1 MPDQQLT
8 DVIRYVRRIV
18 GAEHKARTD
27 RELLTTFTTHN
38 DQAAFTTLV
47 KRHGPMV
54 MGICRRVLHHLQ
66 DAEDAF
72 QATFLLLARHSADI
86 RNQES
91 LASWLHGVAY
101 RMAHN
106 AKRSTFRRRK
116 YEEKVKPAPSVDQGA
131 ELEWREVQAILDD
144 EIQRLPETYRTPFI
158 LFYLE
163 SRKQTDIAQQLKIKE
178 GTVWSRLAHA
188 RRLLQERLSRRGVA
202 LPAVLGLLGV
212 SAGASMAAVP
222 NSLVSS
228 VVQAAA
234 LSAAGGAV
242 ATVASAEVMA
252 LLQGA
257 HQTMTLSKCKIATL
271 ILLAAGIVGTGFGF
285 ALHRS
290 PTVQA
295 TETAREES
303 PQAQPAPVSARPEEK
318 KEIAVTGRVVD
329 ENGKPIAGAEVA
341 VVVQEVLRF
350 SSWERNAL
358 DKTELKARTT
368 SDADGR
374 FRLTTPQLP
383 PVTRRGVRVL
393 ARAPGHALAW
403 APVDPDAREAK
414 VELRLAP
421 EGPIAGKVV
430 DLAGGPVAGL
440 KIHAS
445 RLTRKKGDGSDTLP
459 LPADAVTA
467 TTDERGRFAF
477 PSIGRG
483 LSAHLEIDDLQCAP
497 KELDVNAGDEKSGY
511 LVLGVMP
518 PQVIEGRVVC
528 EDTGKPMPY
537 ARLDINSYTKS
548 EEGYF
553 TGGGA
558 VLGQADAQGR
568 FKISTYPGN
577 TGFVIAMPPD
587 GQPYLV
593 NSTDFNW
600 SKGMVKQEVEVKLSR
615 GLLVH
620 GKITEA
626 GSGKPLANASVEY
639 QTARDDVVKVK
650 SKISGGWRGRVLT
663 ATDGSYTL
671 AVPPGRCH
679 LLVTAPTPDYIAE
692 PVGSAGV
699 EIAKPGGDPFYYH
712 AVAVL
717 DLKGDEKPKEM
728 SFALRRGV
736 TLKGTVMDPDGKP
749 VKDAVLLVG
758 GLRPAW
764 EKALTPTEIH
774 DGRWELRGCDPE
786 RTYHLLFLACPDK
799 PQMLMTAEG
808 IGSTGRLMLP
818 MLLGPKNKLGAAVDI
833 PAKKAG
839 GGPVE
844 VRLQPTGSARL
855 RFHDAQG
862 KILPSYN
869 PSLELVVSPG
879 PTFAKALQEGTLAG
893 ETAYLMAPIGQP
905 GKKPPQADDAGAIIV
920 EGLIPGAT
928 YRLRNF
934 QQPEIF
940 KEFTVESGK
949 RAEVDVTVK

>member
-1 MPDQQLT
+1 MPEQQLS
-8 DVIRYVRRIV
+8 DVIRYIRRI
-18 GAEHKARTD
+18 ASTEDKARTD
-27 RELLTTFTTHN
+27 RELLAAFSTRN
-38 DQAAFTTLV
+38 DQAAFTALV
-47 KRHGPMV
+47 KRHGSMV
-54 MGICRRVLHHLQ
+54 MSICRRVLHHLQ

-72 QATFLLLARHSADI
+72 QATFLLLARRSTGI
-86 RNQES
+86 RKQES
-91 LASWLHGVAY
+91 LASWLHGVAF
-101 RMAHN
+101 RMARK
-106 AKRSTFRRRK
+106 AKQSASRRRK
-116 YEEKVKPAPSVDQGA
+116 YEGTVQPAQSDNPTA
-131 ELEWREVQAILDD
+131 ALEWREVQAILDD
-144 EIQRLPETYRTPFI
+144 EIQRLPEIYRTPFI
-158 LFYLE
+158 LFYVE
-163 SRKQTDIAQQLKIKE
+163 NRKQAEIACQLGIKE

-202 LPAVLGLLGV
+202 LPAVLGLLAV
-212 SAGASMAAVP
+212 SAEAATAAVP
-222 NSLVSS
+222 GTLVSS
-228 VVQAAA
+228 VVQAAT
-234 LSAAGGAV
+234 LSAAGGA
-242 ATVASAEVMA
+242 ASAQVMA

-257 HQTMTLSKCKIATL
+257 HQAMIIGKYKIATL
-271 ILLAAGIVGTGFGF
+271 LLLAAGIVGTGFGF
-285 ALHRS
+285 SLHRS

-295 TETAREES
+295 TATAREES
-303 PQAQPAPVSARPEEK
+303 PQDRPAPVPARPEEK
-318 KEIAVTGRVVD
+318 KEIAVTGRVLD
-329 ENGKPIAGAEVA
+329 DNGKAVPGAEVA
-341 VVVQEVLRF
+341 VVVWEVLRF
-350 SSWERNAL
+350 SSWERYAL
-358 DKTELKARTT
+358 DKTELKFRTT

-374 FRLTTPQLP
+374 FHLTSPQLP

-393 ARAPGHALAW
+393 ARVPGHSLAW
-403 APVDPDAREAK
+403 VPVDPDAGEAK

-430 DLAGGPVAGL
+430 DLSGGPVAGL

-445 RLTRKKGDGSDTLP
+445 RLTRKKGDGGDTLP
-459 LPADAVTA
+459 LPDDAVTA

-477 PSIGRG
+477 PAIGRG
-483 LSAHLEIDDLQCAP
+483 LSAHLEIDDLHCAP
-497 KELDVNAGDEKSGY
+497 KELDVNTGDEKAGH
-511 LVLGVMP
+511 LVLGVAP

-537 ARLDINSYTKS
+537 ARLDINSYVGTK
-548 EEGYF
+548 EGI
-553 TGGGA
+553 TGGGGA

-577 TGFVIAMPPD
+577 FGFVMAMPPD

-593 NSTDFNW
+593 NSTSFDW
-600 SKGMVKQEVEVKLSR
+600 PKGTVKQEVEVKLSR
-615 GLLVH
+615 GLLLH

-650 SKISGGWRGRVLT
+650 RKTRGGWRGRVLT
-663 ATDGSYTL
+663 AADGSYTL
-671 AVPPGRCH
+671 AVPPGPAH

-692 PVGSAGV
+692 PVGSAGL

-712 AVAVL
+712 AAAVL
-717 DLKGDEKPKEM
+717 DLKEAEKPKEM

-736 TLKGTVMDPDGKP
+736 TLKGTVVDPDGKP

-758 GLRPAW
+758 GLRPPW
-764 EKALTPTEIH
+764 EKALTPIEIH
-774 DGRWELRGCDPE
+774 DGHWELRGCDPE
-786 RTYHLLFLACPDK
+786 RTYHLLFLACPEK
-799 PQMLMTAEG
+799 PQLTMTAEG

-833 PAKKAG
+833 PVKKTG
-839 GGPVE
+839 GGPAE

-869 PSLELVVSPG
+869 PNLELVVSPG
-879 PTFAKALQEGTLAG
+879 PTFAKAVQAGTLAG
-893 ETAYLMAPIGQP
+893 ETVYVATSFGQQRTN
-905 GKKPPQADDAGAIIV
+905 PPQGADAGTMIV
-920 EGLIPGAT
+920 EGLIPGAS

-934 QQPEIF
+934 QQPEIL

>member
-1 MPDQQLT
+1 
-8 DVIRYVRRIV
+8 
-18 GAEHKARTD
+18 
-27 RELLTTFTTHN
+27 
-38 DQAAFTTLV
+38 
-47 KRHGPMV
+47 
-54 MGICRRVLHHLQ
+54 
-66 DAEDAF
+66 
-72 QATFLLLARHSADI
+72 
-86 RNQES
+86 
-91 LASWLHGVAY
+91 
-101 RMAHN
+101 
-106 AKRSTFRRRK
+106 
-116 YEEKVKPAPSVDQGA
+116 
-131 ELEWREVQAILDD
+131 
-144 EIQRLPETYRTPFI
+144 
-158 LFYLE
+158 
-163 SRKQTDIAQQLKIKE
+163 
-178 GTVWSRLAHA
+178 
-188 RRLLQERLSRRGVA
+188 
-202 LPAVLGLLGV
+202 
-212 SAGASMAAVP
+212 
-222 NSLVSS
+222 
-228 VVQAAA
+228 
-234 LSAAGGAV
+234 
-242 ATVASAEVMA
+242 
-252 LLQGA
+252 
-257 HQTMTLSKCKIATL
+257 MTLSKCKIATL
-271 ILLAAGIVGTGFGF
+271 LLLAAGIVGTGFGF

-303 PQAQPAPVSARPEEK
+303 PQDRPAPVPARRPEEK
-318 KEIAVTGRVVD
+318 KEIAVTGRVLD
-329 ENGKPIAGAEVA
+329 DNGKPVPGAEVA
-341 VVVQEVLRF
+341 VVVREVLRF
-350 SSWERNAL
+350 SIWERYAL

-374 FRLTTPQLP
+374 FHLTSPQLP
-383 PVTRRGVRVL
+383 PVTRREVHVL

-403 APVDPDAREAK
+403 APVDPNAREAK
-414 VELRLAP
+414 AELRLVP

-430 DLAGGPVAGL
+430 DLSGGPVAGL

-445 RLTRKKGDGSDTLP
+445 RLTRKKGDGWDTLP
-459 LPADAVTA
+459 LPVDAVTA

-477 PSIGRG
+477 PGIGRG
-483 LSAHLEIDDLQCAP
+483 LSAHLEIDDLHCAP
-497 KELDVNAGDEKSGY
+497 KEMDVNTGDEKAGY
-511 LVLGVMP
+511 LVLGVTP

-548 EEGYF
+548 EEGYT

-593 NSTDFNW
+593 NSTSFDW
-600 SKGMVKQEVEVKLSR
+600 PKGTVKQEVEVKLSR
-615 GLLVH
+615 GLLLH

-650 SKISGGWRGRVLT
+650 RKIRGGWRGRVLT
-663 ATDGSYTL
+663 AADGSYTL
-671 AVPPGRCH
+671 AVPPGPAH

-692 PVGSAGV
+692 PVGSAGL

-712 AVAVL
+712 ATAVL
-717 DLKGDEKPKEM
+717 DLKEDEKPKEM

-736 TLKGTVMDPDGKP
+736 TLKGTTVDPDGKP
-749 VKDAVLLVG
+749 VKDVVLLVG
-758 GLRPAW
+758 GLRPPW
-764 EKALTPTEIH
+764 EKALTPIEIH
-774 DGRWELRGCDPE
+774 DGHWELRGCDPE
-786 RTYHLLFLACPDK
+786 QTYHLLFLACPEK
-799 PQMLMTAEG
+799 PQLTMTAEG

-862 KILPSYN
+862 KILPSHN
-869 PSLELVVSPG
+869 PTLELVVSPG
-879 PTFAKALQEGTLAG
+879 PTFAKAIQTGTLAG
-893 ETAYLMAPIGQP
+893 ETVYLAAPIGQP
-905 GKKPPQADDAGAIIV
+905 GKNPPQADDAGTMIV

-940 KEFTVESGK
+940 KEFTAESGK